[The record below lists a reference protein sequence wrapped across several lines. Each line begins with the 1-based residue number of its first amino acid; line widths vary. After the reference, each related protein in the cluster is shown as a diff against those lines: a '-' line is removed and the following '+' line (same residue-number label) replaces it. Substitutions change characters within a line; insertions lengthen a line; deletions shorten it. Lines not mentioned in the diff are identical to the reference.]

1 MAEDPGTHAAH
12 RRGREPG
19 GVSRRAAA
27 ALSAVLAVATAAGI
41 LALRPTGEGRP
52 DATILGSLREVYP
65 ARVERVTEHACA
77 GETEGGLMCR
87 LVAFRLQAGPDEGT
101 AVELDLP
108 ADTPRVTGLDPGDAV
123 LMGRQPEAP
132 EELRYAFLDPDR
144 RATLVYL
151 ALLFAIVVVA
161 LGGLRG
167 IAALAGLAATIVV
180 LLAFILPSIVEGRS
194 PLAVSLVGAA
204 AIAFLAL
211 YVSHGFTTKTTVA
224 LLGTLGGLVCVAVLA
239 VVFLGLAA
247 LTGFGTEEA
256 FIVQALGGTIDL
268 RGLMLGGMI
277 IGALGAI
284 DDMTVTQASAVWELR
299 ETDPGISRAALLR
312 AGMRIGRD
320 HVASTV
326 NTLVL
331 AYAGASMPLLVL
343 FVLSEQSA
351 GTVANGEVLAAEI
364 VRTLVGSIGL
374 VASVPIT
381 TWLAVAVPARRAALT
396 GRPAAADAAEA

>member
-1 MAEDPGTHAAH
+1 MAGRSGAH
-12 RRGREPG
+12 RGRDGGPG
-19 GVSRRAAA
+19 SAERQLAAGVA
-27 ALSAVLAVATAAGI
+27 ALMAVVTALG
-41 LALRPTGEGRP
+41 LMALRPTGQNRP
-52 DATILGSLREVYP
+52 DASILGSLREVYP
-65 ARVERVTEHACA
+65 ARVQNVVEQACP
-77 GETEGGLMCR
+77 GEAEGGLTCR
-87 LVAFRLQAGPDEGT
+87 LVTFRLEAGPDEGET
-101 AVELDLP
+101 IELELI
-108 ADTPRVTGLDPGDAV
+108 ADTPRVTELDPGDAV
-123 LMGRQPEAP
+123 LMGRQPDAP

-151 ALLFAIVVVA
+151 ALLFAMVVIA

-167 IAALAGLAATIVV
+167 IAALAGLGATLVV
-180 LLAFILPSIVEGRS
+180 LLAFILPAIVEGRS
-194 PLAVSLVGAA
+194 PIAVSLVGAA

-239 VVFLGLAA
+239 VVFIGLAA

-256 FIVQALGGTIDL
+256 FIVQALGGVIDL
-268 RGLMLGGMI
+268 RGLMLGGMV

-284 DDMTVTQASAVWELR
+284 DDMTITQASAVWELR
-299 ETDPGISRAALLR
+299 AADPDLSTPALLR
-312 AGMRIGRD
+312 AGLRIGRD

-343 FVLSEQSA
+343 FVLSDQSF

-374 VASVPIT
+374 VTSVPIT
-381 TWLAVAVPARRAALT
+381 TWLAVAVPARRPAIT
-396 GRPAAADAAEA
+396 ERPAPGDAAEA

>member
-1 MAEDPGTHAAH
+1 MAFG
-12 RRGREPG
+12 
-19 GVSRRAAA
+19 
-27 ALSAVLAVATAAGI
+27 
-41 LALRPTGEGRP
+41 
-52 DATILGSLREVYP
+52 
-65 ARVERVTEHACA
+65 
-77 GETEGGLMCR
+77 
-87 LVAFRLQAGPDEGT
+87 LQAGPDEGT
-101 AVELDLP
+101 TVELDLP
-108 ADTPRVTGLDPGDAV
+108 ADTPRVTELDPGDAV

-132 EELRYAFLDPDR
+132 EELRYSFLDPDR

-167 IAALAGLAATIVV
+167 IAALAGLGATIVV

-204 AIAFLAL
+204 SIAFLAL

-224 LLGTLGGLVCVAVLA
+224 LLGTLGGLVCVAALA
-239 VVFLGLAA
+239 VLFLGLAA

-268 RGLMLGGMI
+268 RGLLLGGMI

-284 DDMTVTQASAVWELR
+284 DDMTVTQASTVWELR
-299 ETDPGISRAALLR
+299 EADPGISRAALLR

-381 TWLAVAVPARRAALT
+381 TWLAVAVPARRAAVT
-396 GRPAAADAAEA
+396 ERPAAADAAEA

>member
-1 MAEDPGTHAAH
+1 MAFG
-12 RRGREPG
+12 
-19 GVSRRAAA
+19 
-27 ALSAVLAVATAAGI
+27 
-41 LALRPTGEGRP
+41 
-52 DATILGSLREVYP
+52 
-65 ARVERVTEHACA
+65 
-77 GETEGGLMCR
+77 
-87 LVAFRLQAGPDEGT
+87 LQAGPDEGT
-101 AVELDLP
+101 TVELDLP
-108 ADTPRVTGLDPGDAV
+108 ADTPRVTELDPGDAV
-123 LMGRQPEAP
+123 RMGRQPEAP
-132 EELRYAFLDPDR
+132 EELRYSFLDPDR

-167 IAALAGLAATIVV
+167 IAALAGLGATIVV
-180 LLAFILPSIVEGRS
+180 LLAFILPIVEGRS

-204 AIAFLAL
+204 SIAFLAL
-211 YVSHGFTTKTTVA
+211 YVSPRVHDEDHGGVVGHA
-224 LLGTLGGLVCVAVLA
+224 RGLVCVAALA
-239 VVFLGLAA
+239 VLFLGLAA
-247 LTGFGTEEA
+247 LTAFGTEEA

-268 RGLMLGGMI
+268 RGLLLGGMI

-284 DDMTVTQASAVWELR
+284 DDMTVTQASTVWELR
-299 ETDPGISRAALLR
+299 EADPGISRAALLR

-364 VRTLVGSIGL
+364 IRTLVGSIGL

-381 TWLAVAVPARRAALT
+381 TWLAVAVPARRAASPN
-396 GRPAAADAAEA
+396 GRRPPTRPRRELAARRGERSRGWHAELPSPGGVRARRRLQSAPGVLRRRR